1 MTETKTMHKYK
12 IIEYDGIE
20 KLEASFGLVRPAGQ
34 ARPGQARPGQARPGQ
49 VRPQAALY
57 FLACRPG
64 SSKLACPGLQARSG
78 RKKSAC
84 WQLCIESYQLLV
96 IQRILYKKTLV
107 LCRYCQKFNFFNST
121 RA

>member
-1 MTETKTMHKYK
+1 MTETKTMYKYK
-12 IIEYDGIE
+12 IIEYDGNE

-34 ARPGQARPGQARPGQ
+34 ARPGQ
-49 VRPQAALY
+49 VRRQAALY

-84 WQLCIESYQLLV
+84 WQLWSVTI
-96 IQRILYKKTLV
+96 
-107 LCRYCQKFNFFNST
+107 
-121 RA
+121 